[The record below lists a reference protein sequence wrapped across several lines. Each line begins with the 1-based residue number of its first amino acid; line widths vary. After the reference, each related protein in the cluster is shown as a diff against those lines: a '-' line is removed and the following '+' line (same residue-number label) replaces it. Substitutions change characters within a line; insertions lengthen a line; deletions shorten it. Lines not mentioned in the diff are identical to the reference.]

1 MTSLYEIN
9 ETQKRLQE
17 MLDHAADDAEAQK
30 IIGEAMDLLQ
40 GELGE
45 KLEAYQAVC
54 CGIDSD
60 VAAIKAE
67 EQRLAERRRSLEKR
81 SAAMKQRMLE
91 AMQLFGQPKVNTTR
105 WTFGARKTPPKVV
118 IDDEEEALARYGVPQ
133 PPKLDKK
140 AMAQAL
146 KDWPDPDAPPSFA
159 HLETSF
165 TLAIK

>member
-17 MLDHAADDAEAQK
+17 LLDQAADDAEAQSV
-30 IIGEAMDLLQ
+30 ICEAMDLLQ
-40 GELGE
+40 GELGD
-45 KLEAYQAVC
+45 KLEAYQAVR

-60 VAAIKAE
+60 VAALKAE
-67 EQRLAERRRSLEKR
+67 EQRLAERRRALEKR
-81 SAAMKQRMLE
+81 SEAMRQRMLD
-91 AMQLFGQPKVNTTR
+91 AMQLFGEQKVTTTR
-105 WTFGARKTPPKVV
+105 WTFSARRTPPKVV
-118 IDDEEEALARYGVPQ
+118 IDDEEEALVLYGVPQ

-146 KDWPDPDAPPSFA
+146 KDWPDPGAPPSFA

-165 TLAIK
+165 SLTIK